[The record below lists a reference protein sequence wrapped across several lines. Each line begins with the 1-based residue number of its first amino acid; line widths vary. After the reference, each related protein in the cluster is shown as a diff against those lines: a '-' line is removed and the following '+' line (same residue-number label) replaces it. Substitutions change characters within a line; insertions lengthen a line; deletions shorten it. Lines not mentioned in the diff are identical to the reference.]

1 MSRETLCDALRI
13 ETSEA
18 EAIIGAFAAE
28 GMIVNC
34 VVANWEK
41 RRFIDPRSADGPKSG
56 VKGQLAS
63 APEPKATSPKG
74 AVTMVMCAGTSRDA
88 PEQNRTEQNRTEQN
102 EQIFPVGTTPDGA
115 VDLKKLVFD
124 RGVAVQ
130 MRKGTTEEN
139 ARSFIGKCIA
149 ATSVGDTLEAI
160 GRCEREDPAD
170 PRAFIR
176 GILKSKIRR
185 PEQQADAKQ
194 AKSAAKA
201 HDADR
206 MKAARA
212 QCKAEGLHPLD
223 GPGMLRVAE
232 ILREM
237 GEAA

>member
-1 MSRETLCDALRI
+1 MV
-13 ETSEA
+13 
-18 EAIIGAFAAE
+18 
-28 GMIVNC
+28 VNS

-41 RRFIDPRSADGPKSG
+41 RQFSSDASAERTKNWRE
-56 VKGQLAS
+56 KNKLAS
-63 APEPKATSPKG
+63 APESRRTSPKG
-74 AVTMVMCAGTSRDA
+74 EVTSGDVTGTSRDA
-88 PEQNRTEQNRTEQN
+88 PEQNRTEQDRTD
-102 EQIFPVGTTPDGA
+102 IPVGTTPDGA

-160 GRCEREDPAD
+160 GKCEREDPAD

-194 AKSAAKA
+194 AKSVAKA
-201 HDADR
+201 READR
-206 MKAARA
+206 LKAARA

-223 GPGMLRVAE
+223 GPGIARVAE

-237 GEAA
+237 GQAA